1 MRGICSVFVL
11 KIGMNRCV
19 KGVIGAFDGADYKNK
34 EIHNACIKEAKHI
47 NEAIQYPLIKDDK
60 EENDWLFD

>member
-1 MRGICSVFVL
+1 
-11 KIGMNRCV
+11 MNRCV
-19 KGVIGAFDGADYKNK
+19 KGVIGAFDGADY
-34 EIHNACIKEAKHI
+34 IKEAKHF

>member
-1 MRGICSVFVL
+1 
-11 KIGMNRCV
+11 MNRCV

-60 EENDWLFD
+60 EENDWLLD